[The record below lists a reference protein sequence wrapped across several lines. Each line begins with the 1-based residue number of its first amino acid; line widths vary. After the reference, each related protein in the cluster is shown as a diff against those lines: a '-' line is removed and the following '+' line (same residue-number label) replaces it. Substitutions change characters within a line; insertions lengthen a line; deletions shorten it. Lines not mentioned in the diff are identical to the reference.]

1 MDGDG
6 RALVGRDGAAM
17 DGFREALKST
27 QDREIRCIIQQLKGR
42 MPVFILCP
50 APADLLS

>member
-1 MDGDG
+1 MEGDG

-27 QDREIRCIIQQLKGR
+27 QDRDKMYNTAAEGEDACFYSVSGS
-42 MPVFILCP
+42 C
-50 APADLLS
+50 